1 MKTLIKLLIIASM
14 LLSFNT
20 SHAFWGD
27 DGDEYVSVTAFTG
40 EGATTNFETQL
51 KEIKGYKLFSGRF
64 LVFGVPTHKITS
76 SSIHRV
82 NGGDKYIGWIVSS
95 KDIEKVKKYLKK

>member
-1 MKTLIKLLIIASM
+1 MKTLIKLLIVASL

-27 DGDEYVSVTAFTG
+27 DGDDYVSVTAFAG

-51 KEIKGYKLFSGRF
+51 KNIKSGEYKNGKYW
-64 LVFGVPTHKITS
+64 VYQTNPPEWNFG
-76 SSIHRV
+76 SI
-82 NGGDKYIGWIVSS
+82 IGWISSS

>member
-1 MKTLIKLLIIASM
+1 MKTLIKLLIVASM

-27 DGDEYVSVTAFTG
+27 DGDTYVTVTG
-40 EGATTNFETQL
+40 HSGGGQTTTFETQL
-51 KEIKGYKLFSGRF
+51 KNIKSAKFDAGRYLIF
-64 LVFGVPTHKITS
+64 ESKNYNS
-76 SSIHRV
+76 
-82 NGGDKYIGWIVSS
+82 YIGWIASS

>member
-1 MKTLIKLLIIASM
+1 MKTLIKLLIVASM

-27 DGDEYVSVTAFTG
+27 DGDKYVTVTMFVAAG
-40 EGATTNFETQL
+40 GTTTFETQL
-51 KEIKGYKLFSGRF
+51 KNIKNSKIENGKYW
-64 LVFGVPTHKITS
+64 VFEKDTDNFHYVIGFIT
-76 SSIHRV
+76 
-82 NGGDKYIGWIVSS
+82 SS